1 MSLIN
6 QLKSL
11 LEIQNQKN
19 IIDQKIIDL
28 REQVKQNLVGIE
40 KIARLTT
47 HEQINL
53 HDIQKSVD
61 LSQLDVELIRAEE
74 KTRREQLERERNGET
89 IRLLSIT
96 VGKLERTRINAENAL
111 EALWHEME
119 KVKNNLT
126 KIQAQSA
133 IRIKDFESNIL
144 QLENSIQ
151 AERIKFAEVT
161 LQATSILNALPA
173 EIKTQLESMIK
184 TSAQNPISPVVQN
197 LCGACFYPLSS
208 RDLTVLMQ
216 KNLETVLP
224 CQNCFTI
231 LYVEPGAPG

>member
-1 MSLIN
+1 MSLIS

-19 IIDQKIIDL
+19 IIDQKITDL

-40 KIARLTT
+40 KIARLTA

-53 HDIQKSVD
+53 QDIQKSVD
-61 LSQLDVELIRAEE
+61 LSQLDVESIRAEE

-96 VGKLERTRINAENAL
+96 VGKFERTRINAENDL

-126 KIQAQSA
+126 KIQTQSTM
-133 IRIKDFESNIL
+133 RIKDFENHIL

-151 AERIKFAEVT
+151 DEQARFAEVV
-161 LQATSILNALPA
+161 LQATSILNALPV
-173 EIKTQLESMIK
+173 EIKAQLESMIK

-208 RDLTVLMQ
+208 RDQAILMQ
-216 KNLETVLP
+216 KNLETVLS

-231 LYVEPGAPG
+231 LYVEPGVPG